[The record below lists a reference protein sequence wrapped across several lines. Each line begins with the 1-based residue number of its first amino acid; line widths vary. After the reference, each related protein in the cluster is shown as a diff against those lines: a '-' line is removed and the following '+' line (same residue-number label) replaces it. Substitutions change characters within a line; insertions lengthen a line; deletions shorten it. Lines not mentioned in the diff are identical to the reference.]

1 MGKKGTTRASTMARY
16 EVLLDAAE
24 QEGVALHPRDANERR
39 QLARMALRGDLLRL
53 APGLYV
59 RSAWY
64 EVLGLEERQL
74 CLARTYHL
82 LHPNWVF
89 CHFSAAAA
97 YGLWVSEVQ
106 LEKVHVRYGPGS
118 WEKNCGVVVRHKGS
132 PSLKEWVNELPVT
145 SLTRTV
151 LDCIRESDF
160 PRALAIA
167 DSALRIHGMAGDDLG
182 DAMRREVAP
191 RTRGLK
197 RALAIVGLADARSE
211 SAGESMAR
219 ARMMELGYRMPELQ
233 VSVPD
238 PVELGR
244 TYRVDFLWRLDDGSL
259 VAGEYDGHGKY
270 LDKELNG
277 GQEAFDVLAEE
288 RRREARIAANDIRV
302 LRMSG
307 KELGSKVQLCRL
319 LDAFGIPR
327 DQPGINL

>member
-1 MGKKGTTRASTMARY
+1 MGKKGATRPSTMARY

-24 QEGVALHPRDANERR
+24 QEGVVLHPRDANERR
-39 QLARMALRGDLLRL
+39 QLARMALRGDLMRL
-53 APGLYV
+53 APGFYV
-59 RSAWY
+59 RSTWY
-64 EVLGLEERQL
+64 EALGPEERQL
-74 CLARTYHL
+74 CLARTYHR
-82 LHPNWVF
+82 LHPDWVF

-97 YGLWVSEVQ
+97 YGLWVSEGQ

-118 WEKNCGVVVRHKGS
+118 WSRDAGLVVRHELLASGT
-132 PSLKEWVNELPVT
+132 EWVNELPVT
-145 SLTRTV
+145 SLARTV

-167 DSALRIHGMAGDDLG
+167 DSALRLQGISAQEFAAFMRQEMGAGTHGL
-182 DAMRREVAP
+182 V
-191 RTRGLK
+191 
-197 RALAIVGLADARSE
+197 RALAVVGLADARSE

-238 PVELGR
+238 PVEPGR
-244 TYRVDFLWRLDDGSL
+244 TYRVDFLWQLDDGSL
-259 VAGEYDGHGKY
+259 VAGEYDGRGKY
-270 LDKELNG
+270 LDEELTAG
-277 GQEAFDVLAEE
+277 RDAFDVLADE

-307 KELGSKVQLCRL
+307 RELGSKVQLCRL

-327 DQPGINL
+327 DQPAVML